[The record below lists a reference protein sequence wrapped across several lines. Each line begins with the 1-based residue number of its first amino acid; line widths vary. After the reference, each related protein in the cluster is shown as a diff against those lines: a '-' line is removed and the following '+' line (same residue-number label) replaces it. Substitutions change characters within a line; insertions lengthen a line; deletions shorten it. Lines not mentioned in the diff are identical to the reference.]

1 MGQEA
6 GGMADLYLA
15 ASGGQALA
23 GAGNAYVQSR
33 AMRSQGKYARQTAED
48 DALMLELQTKS
59 IDAKGARAQALRG
72 KETAGMIS
80 RQRGAA
86 AGQGVDVGS
95 ANVQSLAADEAG
107 FGAQDVETIGNN
119 TWASAWGVRS
129 EAAQTRRAGRHARD
143 AANFDA
149 RMTAAT
155 GGLQFGRDLL
165 RAGYEYET
173 FSKPSNGNQYGS
185 TVNGRATGKPM
196 SDPRKR

>member
-1 MGQEA
+1 MGAEA

-33 AMRSQGKYARQTAED
+33 AMRAQGQYARQTAED
-48 DALMLELQTKS
+48 DALMLEMQSKS
-59 IDAKGARAQALRG
+59 IDAKGARAQALKG
-72 KETAGMIS
+72 KETQALLA
-80 RQRGAA
+80 RQRAA
-86 AGQGVDVGS
+86 ASGQGVDVAS
-95 ANVQSLAADEAG
+95 ASVQSLAADAAG
-107 FGAQDVETIGNN
+107 FGAMDAETIGNN

-149 RMTAAT
+149 RLTAAT

-165 RAGYEYET
+165 QAGYEYER
-173 FSKPSNGNQYGS
+173 FSKPTKGYQYGS
-185 TVNGRATGKPM
+185 TVNGRSTGKPM
-196 SDPRKR
+196 SDPRNR